1 MTRYLLPPEITWQR
15 GFVSGPST
23 TRWLHCGGKAV
34 AVVAFH
40 NDLWRTTVNR
50 HWDVKRER
58 KANAPS
64 EAVAVAW
71 VERWAVANA
80 RRLRAQIA
88 QSAAAKSG
96 GLP

>member
-1 MTRYLLPPEITWQR
+1 M
-15 GFVSGPST
+15 
-23 TRWLHCGGKAV
+23 HCGGKSV

-50 HWDVKRER
+50 HLEVSRER

-64 EAVAVAW
+64 ELLAVAW

-80 RRLRAQIA
+80 ERIRREVTPAVGPLKA
-88 QSAAAKSG
+88 G
-96 GLP
+96 PH